1 MPNLRLWV
9 KIFQE
14 DYIETNDLF
23 SLEILVFS
31 LPKNVGTRAKRSIPE
46 KGESQWVKPGRGITP
61 QGCWC

>member
-31 LPKNVGTRAKRSIPE
+31 LPKNVGTREKRSIPE
-46 KGESQWVKPGRGITP
+46 KGES
-61 QGCWC
+61 

>member
-46 KGESQWVKPGRGITP
+46 KGES
-61 QGCWC
+61 